1 MSIPNGYLWKISA
14 IYEVNKFMPRKAW
27 ITINRSIVEY
37 KGRNTAPINWAFKS
51 KEEPGRLICLK
62 SRNVVKGYIQVPG
75 VDYTEQFS
83 LVAIYTSTRIIIGLT
98 LYQE

>member
-37 KGRNTAPINWAFKS
+37 KGKNTAPINWAFKS

-62 SRNVVKGYIQVPG
+62 SRNVVKGYIQVLG
-75 VDYTEQFS
+75 FDYIESFS
-83 LVAIYTSTRIIIGLT
+83 PVATDMSARIRIG
-98 LYQE
+98 